1 MSTTNMSTI
10 NIPNELPVDLIGPDI
25 SAYEAGNTGIPYVWS
40 FEAGAPGPHVM
51 ISATV
56 HGNEPCGSVALDWLM
71 SRGVRPLKG
80 KLTLAFMN
88 TQAAARFDRADPN
101 ASRCVD
107 EDFNRVWADEVLA
120 SDRDSVELRRAR
132 EVQPVLASAD
142 YLLDIHSMQQPA
154 PPLALAGWQERGLR
168 LARLVRVPERIV
180 IDRGHAAGMR
190 MRDHGAFSTDG
201 GQAAALLLECGQHWE
216 TASAD
221 LAKEAAARFL
231 TGLGVIGPELLDM
244 LGAPE
249 PPPQTVWEVTEAVT
263 ITAERY
269 THAQPFTGGEIIA
282 EKGTLL
288 GHDGDRP
295 VVSPHDDCML
305 VMPSKR
311 LWRGQTAV
319 RLARR
324 RT

>member
-1 MSTTNMSTI
+1 MSTI

-25 SAYEAGNTGIPYVWS
+25 AAYAVGNTGIPYVWS
-40 FEAGAPGPHVM
+40 FEAGRPGPHVM
-51 ISATV
+51 ISAIV

-71 SRGVRPLKG
+71 SQDVRPLKG
-80 KLTLAFMN
+80 TLTLAFMN
-88 TQAAARFDRADPN
+88 TQAASRFDPADPN
-101 ASRCVD
+101 ASRWVD
-107 EDFNRVWADEVLA
+107 EDFNRVWSAEALA

-132 EVQPVLASAD
+132 QVQPLVASAD
-142 YLLDIHSMQQPA
+142 YLLDLHSMQQPA
-154 PPLALAGWQERGLR
+154 PGLALAGWQERGVR
-168 LARLVRVPERIV
+168 LAQLVGVPDRIV

-190 MRDHGAFSTDG
+190 MRDHGAFSADD

-216 TASAD
+216 TGAAD
-221 LAKEAAARFL
+221 LAKEASARFL
-231 TGLGVIGPELLDM
+231 TGLSVIGPELLDG
-244 LGAPE
+244 LGALDPA
-249 PPPQTVWEVTEAVT
+249 PQTVWEVAEAVT
-263 ITAERY
+263 ITSERY
-269 THAQPFTGGEIIA
+269 THTQPFTGGEIIA

-288 GHDGDRP
+288 GHDGERP

-324 RT
+324 RD